1 MQLTDLNVETV
12 KTLPMSDL
20 KKGEKGTVIEIN
32 TKGLMRQRLMEMG
45 LTRGIE
51 VKFLRKGAFGDPT
64 SYLIR
69 GTMIA
74 LRKEEASEI
83 KVKLNDSTNGEVK
96 I

>member
-1 MQLTDLNVETV
+1 MQLTDSNVEKVT
-12 KTLPMSDL
+12 TLPMSEL
-20 KKGEKGTVIEIN
+20 QKGESGIVIEIN

-45 LTRGIE
+45 LTRGVE

-69 GTMIA
+69 GTVIA

-83 KVKLNDSTNGEVK
+83 KVKKNDSNNGEIK

>member
-1 MQLTDLNVETV
+1 MQLTESNVELV
-12 KTLPMSDL
+12 ETLPMSEL
-20 KKGEKGTVIEIN
+20 KKGESGTVIEIN

-51 VKFLRKGAFGDPT
+51 VKYLRRGAFGDPT

-83 KVKLNDSTNGEVK
+83 RVKLNESTNGRVK